1 MATTETMPAEVF
13 PPGEFLQD
21 ELETRDWSQAD
32 LADILGKDTKTVSEI
47 ILGKRRITPEMAR
60 LLSQALETSPQV
72 WLNLESQYQLYKSE
86 RSTPVA
92 DDVSRRARLYE
103 KFPVR
108 DMIKRGWIDQTDN
121 VDVLEAQ
128 LKDFATPIPFAAR
141 RKDDQAKTSLQLA
154 WLHRTY
160 YLSRRL
166 VVERFSD
173 ARLQK
178 ALDELKPLLHS
189 AEDVRKVPEVLSKA
203 GVRFLIV
210 EALPGSK
217 IDGACFWLDSRSP
230 VVAISLRYDRIDH
243 FWFTLLHELQHIR
256 LGHGKSQPI
265 LDTDVIKNDS
275 VSEDERKAD
284 EAAGSYMIP
293 PAELEEFISRVKPL
307 ISTRHIRDFADR
319 VGVHMGIVVGQLQH
333 RNVIDWGR
341 NRNSLVKVR
350 SIITEA
356 ATYDGWDMVA

>member
-1 MATTETMPAEVF
+1 MATTELMPAEVF

-21 ELETRDWSQAD
+21 ELEARGWSQAD

-86 RSTPVA
+86 RSIPVA

-103 KFPVR
+103 KYPVR
-108 DMIKRGWIDQTDN
+108 DMIKRGWIDQTES

-128 LKDFATPIPFAAR
+128 LNDFATPIPFAAR
-141 RKDDQAKTSLQLA
+141 RKDDQTKTPLQLA

-160 YLSRRL
+160 NLSRRMS
-166 VVERFSD
+166 VEKFTD
-173 ARLQK
+173 ERLDK
-178 ALDELKPLLHS
+178 VFEELKPLLNS
-189 AEDVRKVPEVLSKA
+189 PDDVRKVPETLSKA

-217 IDGACFWLDSRSP
+217 IDGACFWLDSESP
-230 VVAISLRYDRIDH
+230 VVAVSLRYDRIDH
-243 FWFTLLHELQHIR
+243 FWFTLLHELQHVK
-256 LGHGKSQPI
+256 LGHGKAHPI
-265 LDTDVIKNDS
+265 LDLDIMKNDT
-275 VSEDERKAD
+275 VSEEERDAD
-284 EAAGSYMIP
+284 QGASSFLIP
-293 PAELEEFISRVKPL
+293 PEELKDFIARVKPL
-307 ISTRHIRDFADR
+307 ISTSQIKAFANR
-319 VGVHMGIVVGQLQH
+319 IGVHMGVVVGQLQH
-333 RNVIDWGR
+333 RKLIDWGR
-341 NRNSLVKVR
+341 NRSALVKIR
-350 SIITEA
+350 SIITET